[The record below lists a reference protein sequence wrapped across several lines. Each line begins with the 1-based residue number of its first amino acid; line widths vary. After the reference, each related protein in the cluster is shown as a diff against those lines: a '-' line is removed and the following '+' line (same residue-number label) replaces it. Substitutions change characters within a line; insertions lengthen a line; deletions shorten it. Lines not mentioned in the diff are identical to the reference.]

1 MIITMPEKM
10 SAEKSEVLRA
20 LGAKIIRTPT
30 ECAFDDPD
38 SHINAALKLNVQ
50 IPNSHILD

>member
-1 MIITMPEKM
+1 MPEKM

-50 IPNSHILD
+50 IPNSHILDQY